1 MTKNP
6 SLQIF
11 LLFRMEARKGKISRE
26 SGIHPFTLERV
37 IKLIARQSR
46 ISEENAVALIEFLS
60 DCIHAH
66 MTRTFKCEE
75 CPHEHRV
82 PSMGDMALEICLPS
96 QHAIDILTRDN
107 GSTRLYFLSS
117 YHFSSWLDA
126 AAGRSFVWTIQNLS
140 SKITGNGYC
149 LFDQKLGQCLLCIT
163 LYRNCESIIG
173 PF

>member
-1 MTKNP
+1 
-6 SLQIF
+6 
-11 LLFRMEARKGKISRE
+11 MEARKGKISRE

-37 IKLIARQSR
+37 IKHIARQSR

-60 DCIHAH
+60 DCIHDH
-66 MTRTFKCEE
+66 MTRTFKCNE
-75 CPHEHRV
+75 CPHDHRV

-126 AAGRSFVWTIQNLS
+126 AAGRSFVWTIKNLS
-140 SKITGNGYC
+140 SKITHGGWC
-149 LFDQKLGQCLLCIT
+149 LFHKNTHGCKDCQA
-163 LYRNCESIIG
+163 LYEMCESILG
-173 PF
+173 AEKEPASSSA